1 MKEKQSDR
9 HVAGKACGCLFRFV
23 YVAVVTFFFLTGM
36 LKENLIYQ
44 TKRVVNN
51 NNKNS
56 YDQFD

>member
-23 YVAVVTFFFLTGM
+23 YVAVVTFFFTGM

-44 TKRVVNN
+44 TKRAVNN
-51 NNKNS
+51 NKKNI
-56 YDQFD
+56 YDKFD